1 MQCSC
6 IFLEKRNDMNDSF
19 KKAKWIAYQELNDD
33 DIMDAI
39 QGSVAI
45 PLAIKSDG
53 WEYAQHFIKERIEN
67 KMQRRAELA
76 FYNIIK
82 TASID
87 ADDELRTL
95 ITLWLRD
102 ENKGKKYET

>member
-1 MQCSC
+1 MTA
-6 IFLEKRNDMNDSF
+6 FN
-19 KKAKWIAYQELNDD
+19 KAVWESYQQLNDD

-45 PLAIKSDG
+45 PLAIKSGD

-76 FYNIIK
+76 MYSIIK
-82 TASID
+82 TPSID
-87 ADDELRTL
+87 SDDELRIL
-95 ITLWLRD
+95 RTLWLRD
-102 ENKGKKYET
+102 EYKGKK

>member
-1 MQCSC
+1 MTA
-6 IFLEKRNDMNDSF
+6 FNKAVWESF
-19 KKAKWIAYQELNDD
+19 QQLNDD

-45 PLAIKSDG
+45 PLAIKSGD

-76 FYNIIK
+76 MYSIIK
-82 TASID
+82 TPSID
-87 ADDELRTL
+87 SDDELRIL
-95 ITLWLRD
+95 RTLWLRD
-102 ENKGKKYET
+102 EYKGNR

>member
-1 MQCSC
+1 MTAS
-6 IFLEKRNDMNDSF
+6 N
-19 KKAKWIAYQELNDD
+19 KAKWEAYQQLNDD

-45 PLAIKSDG
+45 PLAIKSDD

-76 FYNIIK
+76 LYSIIK
-82 TASID
+82 TPSID
-87 ADDELRTL
+87 ADDELRIL
-95 ITLWLRD
+95 RTLWLRD
-102 ENKGKKYET
+102 EYKGNK

>member
-1 MQCSC
+1 MTA
-6 IFLEKRNDMNDSF
+6 FN
-19 KKAKWIAYQELNDD
+19 KAVWESYQQLNDD

-45 PLAIKSDG
+45 PLAIKSGD

-76 FYNIIK
+76 LYDTIK
-82 TASID
+82 TPSID

-95 ITLWLRD
+95 RTLWLKD
-102 ENKGKKYET
+102 EYKGDKDET